1 MIQTINTY
9 ETKVNQYDEKVL
21 NMDSELNK
29 AIA

>member
-1 MIQTINTY
+1 MIQTINNY